1 MAQVI
6 QDADLRARIDGYLHY
21 LVETWQG
28 VPMLAAEWGDWDEHS
43 RLVFALDWPVCEDR
57 LHQLRQWAAEGRLT
71 APQRRQYDDL
81 LALERRHRPTL
92 ERLLA
97 G

>member
-1 MAQVI
+1 M
-6 QDADLRARIDGYLHY
+6 QDADLQARIDGYLSY
-21 LVETWQG
+21 LVEAWQG
-28 VPMLAAEWGDWDEHS
+28 VPRLAAEWGDWDEHS

-57 LHQLRQWAAEGRLT
+57 LRQLRRWAAEGRLT

-81 LALERRHRPTL
+81 LALEKRHRPTL

-97 G
+97 N